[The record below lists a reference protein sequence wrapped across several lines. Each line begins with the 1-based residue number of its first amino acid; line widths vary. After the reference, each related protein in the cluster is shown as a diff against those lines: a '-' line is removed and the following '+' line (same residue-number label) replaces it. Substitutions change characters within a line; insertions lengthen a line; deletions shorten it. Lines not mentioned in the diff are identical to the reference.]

1 MRSVWNI
8 DSIELNDHMRTS
20 IDSYLRAR
28 REIEREYACFALLNQ
43 IKKYLIEIDKKEK
56 ECKEIGRK

>member
-8 DSIELNDHMRTS
+8 DCIELNDHMRTS

-28 REIEREYACFALLNQ
+28 REIEREYACFALMNQ

-56 ECKEIGRK
+56 ECNENGRK